1 MKNLVIIV
9 EILCIINAIN
19 VQYVI
24 EIAEQSKEINVLV
37 TINLLTN
44 FSNNYDIS
52 STKEDNL
59 YGNYFIKKVRI
70 IWLK

>member
-24 EIAEQSKEINVLV
+24 EIAEQSKEINVVV

>member
-9 EILCIINAIN
+9 EILCIINAIK
-19 VQYVI
+19 VLYVI

>member
-9 EILCIINAIN
+9 EILCIINAIK

>member
-24 EIAEQSKEINVLV
+24 EIVEQSKEINVLV